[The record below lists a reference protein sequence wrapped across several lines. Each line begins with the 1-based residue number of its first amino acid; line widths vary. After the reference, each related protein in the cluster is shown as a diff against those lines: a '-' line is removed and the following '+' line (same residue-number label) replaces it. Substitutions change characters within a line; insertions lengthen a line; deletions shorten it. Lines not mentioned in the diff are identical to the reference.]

1 MKKFLILLV
10 MCLTL
15 ANAEIDFSELRKHYS
30 DEEILN
36 RVKKKSKEFGYD
48 FNGAINAGFGA
59 TEIIDALDLIQKQR
73 KQKGQI
79 EQNDDDYESNY
90 SDPEIIK
97 LFEDIKT
104 NPEKQDLGQTSIYR
118 QNDKTQNSIKSLEYL
133 KDKYPND
140 KTQNSIKSLE
150 YLKDKYPITHE
161 NKNAISISM
170 GEVIIYLIAILI
182 IVIPL
187 GDFICNR
194 YCDNSYSKFITKIK
208 NKLRFIVDFFEI
220 LWMVLKTIGTPIA
233 RFIGIII
240 SIILFILILK
250 LIWKFILVPSWDFI
264 VSVWN
269 II

>member
-36 RVKKKSKEFGYD
+36 SIKNKSKEFGYD

-73 KQKGQI
+73 KQNQQI

-104 NPEKQDLGQTSIYR
+104 NPEKQDFNQTSIYR

-133 KDKYPND
+133 KDKYP
-140 KTQNSIKSLE
+140 
-150 YLKDKYPITHE
+150 ITHE
-161 NKNAISISM
+161 NENAISISM
-170 GEVIIYLIAILI
+170 VIIYLIAILI
-182 IVIPL
+182 IVISL
-187 GDFICNR
+187 GDFICR

-208 NKLRFIVDFFEI
+208 KQIRFIVDFFEI

-240 SIILFILILK
+240 SIIITILILK